1 MRRWIDCFRGLIAIL
16 AFGFAGITFCGCSDD
31 STMVYTGHLVLPAA
45 SNVSL
50 DDIVIKGAI
59 DETALRSDGT
69 FDLRMNRNATG
80 LITAEV
86 NGARFMMAVFPKHPD
101 LVQTEPEIS
110 PDTTAVAMVAMMPG
124 VLTGDVRLDAL
135 LLGTLKKRADVQQ
148 LGKIL
153 NSKLSANVAV
163 LSDPDADV
171 LSGLADVFTG
181 LSDESESRRLE
192 KRASLDTCYST
203 EWPVTDG
210 FGTSFRDVDGDEQ
223 DALYVDATY
232 SATSDAVTLRISN
245 PAPRWVSMSFNAGKP
260 DQEFVGLVK
269 PRKIEIPGIADLMK
283 DILSSFASSIWNE
296 LFGEQESA
304 FYDELR
310 KSLDD
315 AFMAHYEC
323 KHLELKDVSF
333 PYESAATL
341 NTFTLGNTALGT
353 DNYLPVGLTVFTQ
366 AIIPLVGLALDS
378 STVMNEGA
386 LGNLSV
392 TQVAELNIAFS
403 VFKTSFSDLAAALAN
418 DDLDL
423 STVLDLVKKLVVKM
437 VESDSFWESIRFVL
451 NVSSDSALN
460 VAVSIVKDVYETILN
475 PLSWVDKGLDFFGK
489 AYTMAYVVDVVSGF
503 ESSDV
508 YSMTPPRDVNLCGND
523 RCDAGE
529 TNQSCPSDCAC
540 VPDCGDRVCGPDPVC
555 SESCGTCNADENCN
569 SEGKCVDKVPVCPGA
584 KDCTGLVCG
593 LDPVCSVSCGTCDE
607 GTECQSGTCV
617 PSVCVADC
625 TGVAC
630 GPDPVCGQSCGTC
643 DDGYTCESGECVLRS
658 VFLSAADVSVAQTPC
673 AEKTAEPAWMGGH
686 ALHPGCV

>member
-1 MRRWIDCFRGLIAIL
+1 
-16 AFGFAGITFCGCSDD
+16 
-31 STMVYTGHLVLPAA
+31 
-45 SNVSL
+45 
-50 DDIVIKGAI
+50 
-59 DETALRSDGT
+59 
-69 FDLRMNRNATG
+69 
-80 LITAEV
+80 
-86 NGARFMMAVFPKHPD
+86 
-101 LVQTEPEIS
+101 
-110 PDTTAVAMVAMMPG
+110 
-124 VLTGDVRLDAL
+124 
-135 LLGTLKKRADVQQ
+135 
-148 LGKIL
+148 
-153 NSKLSANVAV
+153 
-163 LSDPDADV
+163 
-171 LSGLADVFTG
+171 
-181 LSDESESRRLE
+181 
-192 KRASLDTCYST
+192 
-203 EWPVTDG
+203 
-210 FGTSFRDVDGDEQ
+210 
-223 DALYVDATY
+223 
-232 SATSDAVTLRISN
+232 
-245 PAPRWVSMSFNAGKP
+245 
-260 DQEFVGLVK
+260 
-269 PRKIEIPGIADLMK
+269 
-283 DILSSFASSIWNE
+283 
-296 LFGEQESA
+296 
-304 FYDELR
+304 
-310 KSLDD
+310 
-315 AFMAHYEC
+315 MAHYEC

-540 VPDCGDRVCGPDPVC
+540 VPDCGI
-555 SESCGTCNADENCN
+555 
-569 SEGKCVDKVPVCPGA
+569 
-584 KDCTGLVCG
+584 
-593 LDPVCSVSCGTCDE
+593 
-607 GTECQSGTCV
+607 
-617 PSVCVADC
+617 
-625 TGVAC
+625 
-630 GPDPVCGQSCGTC
+630 
-643 DDGYTCESGECVLRS
+643 
-658 VFLSAADVSVAQTPC
+658 LSIYR
-673 AEKTAEPAWMGGH
+673 
-686 ALHPGCV
+686 